1 MEMIFLFCWAI
12 LRHKYPCGHHSEI
25 GHITAEKQ
33 SPGPLQYLADFQS
46 AIDLERRMSSGPVRP
61 LKDLLTRCCAEYNKL
76 CSSKRHR
83 VDSSRKSLIYNM
95 LLDYFDLFFLKTVT
109 EAKSIFL

>member
-1 MEMIFLFCWAI
+1 
-12 LRHKYPCGHHSEI
+12 
-25 GHITAEKQ
+25 
-33 SPGPLQYLADFQS
+33 
-46 AIDLERRMSSGPVRP
+46 MSSGPVRP

-95 LLDYFDLFFLKTVT
+95 LLDYFDFFFLKTVT
-109 EAKSIFL
+109 EAKSIFCDNIQVGEFQSYQVR